1 MISAFID
8 FVKPFSMLLPMCL
21 QDSKSD
27 LIQWNGAPMSMEKPL
42 GGESRVKAETRS
54 ILNLNYPL
62 PWPDLK
68 MLAGIT

>member
-27 LIQWNGAPMSMEKPL
+27 LIQWNGAPMSMEK
-42 GGESRVKAETRS
+42 KKK
-54 ILNLNYPL
+54 N
-62 PWPDLK
+62 
-68 MLAGIT
+68 LAGEESKSRDQEHSQPELSATLA